1 MKILL
6 TGANG
11 QLGSC
16 LQDLAETNPQFTVIA
31 TDFQDLDITNEQAV
45 IDFVASTQPD
55 VIVNAAAHT
64 AVDKA
69 QTEVELA
76 TAINAKGPEYLAKAA
91 KQVGIPIIH
100 VSTDYVFDGTATTPY
115 LPTHPAKPL
124 GIYGETKW
132 QGEEAVRNTLAEHI
146 IIRTAWVFSEY
157 GNNFVK
163 TMLRLGGEREE
174 LGVIADQYGCPNYA
188 GDLAAAILHCCAQI
202 KGGNTA
208 WGSYHHCGDL
218 PTSWHGFTRAI
229 LAEGLAQGKLT
240 NAATLNAIK
249 TEDYPLPAPRPA
261 YSVMDCSSMF
271 DAWGV
276 GASDWR
282 SALSR
287 VVATL

>member
-1 MKILL
+1 MNILL

-16 LQDLAETNPQFTVIA
+16 LQDLAKNSSLFTVIA
-31 TDFQDLDITNEQAV
+31 TDYQDLDITNQQAV
-45 IDFVASTQPD
+45 IDFVANTKPD

-69 QTEVELA
+69 QSEAELA

-91 KQVGIPIIH
+91 NIAAIPMIH

-115 LPTHPAKPL
+115 PSNHPAKPL
-124 GIYGETKW
+124 GVYGETKW
-132 QGEEAVRNTLAEHI
+132 RGEEAVRNSLAEHI

-163 TMLRLGGEREE
+163 TMLRLGAERDE
-174 LGVIADQYGCPNYA
+174 LGVIADQYGCPTYA
-188 GDLAAAILHCCAQI
+188 GDLAAAILHCCEQI
-202 KGGNTA
+202 DAGNST

-240 NAATLNAIK
+240 KAAVLQAIK
-249 TEDYPLPAPRPA
+249 TVDYPLPAPRPS
-261 YSVMDCSSMF
+261 YSVMDCSTMQK
-271 DAWGV
+271 AWGV
-276 GASDWR
+276 AASDWR
-282 SALSR
+282 AALTK
-287 VVATL
+287 VITLL

>member
-6 TGANG
+6 TGADG

-16 LQDLAETNPQFTVIA
+16 LQELAKTTSLFEVIA
-31 TDFQDLDITNEQAV
+31 TDYQDLDITNQAAV
-45 IDFVASTQPD
+45 HAFVDTCQPNI
-55 VIVNAAAHT
+55 IVNAAAHT

-69 QTEVELA
+69 QSELELA

-91 KQVGIPIIH
+91 SVAGIPLIH
-100 VSTDYVFDGTATTPY
+100 VSTDYVFDGTATAPY
-115 LPTHPAKPL
+115 QPNHPAKPL
-124 GIYGETKW
+124 GVYGETKW
-132 QGEEAVRNTLAEHI
+132 LGEEAVRNTLTQHI

-163 TMLRLGGEREE
+163 TMLRLAAEREE
-174 LGVIADQYGCPNYA
+174 LGVIADQYGCPTYA
-188 GDLAAAILHCCAQI
+188 GDLAAAILHCCEQI
-202 KGGNTA
+202 NAGNSA

-229 LAEGLAQGKLT
+229 LAEGLAQGKLSSV
-240 NAATLNAIK
+240 AKLNAIK

-261 YSVMDCSSMF
+261 YSVMDCVSMHKS
-271 DAWGV
+271 WGV

-282 SALSR
+282 SALSL
-287 VVATL
+287 VVAKL

>member
-1 MKILL
+1 MKIML

-16 LQDLAETNPQFTVIA
+16 LQDLAANSDVFSIIA
-31 TDFQDLDITNEQAV
+31 TDYQELDVTNEQAV
-45 IDFVASTQPD
+45 SEFVGNAQPD
-55 VIVNAAAHT
+55 IIVNAAAHT

-69 QTEVELA
+69 QTEIELA
-76 TAINAKGPEYLAKAA
+76 TAINAKGPEYLANAA
-91 KQVGIPIIH
+91 REVGIPTIH
-100 VSTDYVFDGTATTPY
+100 VSTDYVFDGTASTPY

-124 GIYGETKW
+124 GVYGETKW
-132 QGEEAVRNTLAEHI
+132 QGEEAVRNALAEHI

-163 TMLRLGGEREE
+163 TMLRLGGEREA
-174 LGVIADQYGCPNYA
+174 LGVIADQYGCPTYA

-202 KGGNTA
+202 KGGKTA

-229 LAEGLAQGKLT
+229 LAEGLAQGKLA
-240 NAATLNAIK
+240 NAAKLNAIK

-261 YSVMDCSSMF
+261 YSVMDCGSMF

-282 SALSR
+282 RALSR
-287 VVATL
+287 VVAKL